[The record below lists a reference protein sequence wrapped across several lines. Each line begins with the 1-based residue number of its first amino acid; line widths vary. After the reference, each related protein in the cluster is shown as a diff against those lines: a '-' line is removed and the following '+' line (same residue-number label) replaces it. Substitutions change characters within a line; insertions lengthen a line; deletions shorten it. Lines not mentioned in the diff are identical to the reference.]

1 MFIIS
6 FDFGMKNIGIAIG
19 QFYTKTANPIISINA
34 KNGIPVNWMDIKK
47 ILDIWL
53 IKIAVIGYPYY
64 YIKNNKCKLIKIY
77 IKNFANNLINKF
89 NLKIFFS
96 DERFTSCAA
105 RNFINCNFKLYNSF
119 YSNYDIHA
127 ISAVLILERWLKLNS

>member
-19 QFYTKTANPIISINA
+19 QFYTKTANPLISINA
-34 KNGIPVNWMDIKK
+34 KHGIPINWMDIKK

-53 IKIAVIGYPYY
+53 IKIAVIGYPYN
-64 YIKNNKCKLIKIY
+64 YIKDNNCKLIKIY
-77 IKNFANNLINKF
+77 IKKFANNLINKF
-89 NLKIFFS
+89 NLQIFFS

-105 RNFINCNFKLYNSF
+105 RNFINNNFKFHNLF
-119 YSNYDIHA
+119 YSNCNIHT